1 MLLCLALYRFKPSP
15 CLTGACARCCVRC
28 RSRQSLEQR
37 AAAKS
42 AQVLHERIRTGVIVG
57 TQPRGPQLPDHL
69 QPRQKHTR
77 RQARVDAKVEK
88 RQRQAEANEAYH
100 RTGLHPKKGGGGRG
114 GTGAG
119 GRAQTPAKRLG
130 SRKTQAVEAQ
140 WGSQRGT
147 YKE

>member
-1 MLLCLALYRFKPSP
+1 MLPCLATYLSKPPP
-15 CLTGACARCCVRC
+15 CLTGACAHRCVCC

-42 AQVLHERIRTGVIVG
+42 AQVLHERIRSGVIVG

-69 QPRQKHTR
+69 QARQKHTR
-77 RQARVDAKVEK
+77 RQARVDAKVEQ
-88 RQRQAEANEAYH
+88 RRRQAEANEAYH
-100 RTGLHPKKGGGGRG
+100 RTGLHQKKGGGGRG
-114 GTGAG
+114 GGAG

>member
-1 MLLCLALYRFKPSP
+1 
-15 CLTGACARCCVRC
+15 
-28 RSRQSLEQR
+28 
-37 AAAKS
+37 
-42 AQVLHERIRTGVIVG
+42 
-57 TQPRGPQLPDHL
+57 
-69 QPRQKHTR
+69 
-77 RQARVDAKVEK
+77 VDAKVEK

-100 RTGLHPKKGGGGRG
+100 RTGLHPKKGG